1 MTIDYE
7 RYDRQI
13 RTFGAEATIK
23 INSSN
28 VCIIGLAKGLGTE
41 VAKNLAL
48 CGINLYLLNDNKIIE
63 SDLITGYYYS
73 EIGKNRHECL
83 MDKLSELNPNISI
96 KLIDNILENSNFDVI
111 ICINQEE
118 DQIIYYNNLCRV
130 NNKKFISLRSSNNNG
145 IIFVDA
151 GQSHLVANISGENYE
166 LIQILNIDSDCKVK
180 TNGHELQS
188 GDVIKITNLQGENVE
203 QFNQEFIIESLTKY
217 EFKLTN
223 FKPTSF
229 KFINATANYIDNPIY
244 IGHQTY
250 DKQILNPS
258 MNFLSDENII
268 KNYIHSDV
276 EIISVNSI
284 MGSMAASEAIKL
296 VTNKYHPISQWFT
309 WRDPKLDIEL
319 ARQKLINSEILIVGS
334 GAIGC
339 ELLKN
344 LAFLDVN
351 KITVTDP
358 DTIEKSNLSRQFL
371 FRNKDVGKLKSEVA
385 ASTIKLMKPAINIEY
400 LAEKVG
406 DENIS
411 FTNKVLK
418 NKNLTAIFNALDN
431 IDARRFM
438 DNQCFNHN
446 LPLFESGTMGIK
458 GNTQPVIPF
467 LTETYSNSNDP
478 SNEKSF
484 AVCTIKNFP
493 NEIQHTIHWALD
505 QFEFFNR
512 APNNIR
518 KWLNNKNIQFNNDID
533 SLQSNKD
540 IWLFTTKYNIKSFR
554 ECVIWAID
562 MFHENFNNQ
571 IIQLLN
577 NFPANTLTSE
587 GTLFWSSDKRCPKPI
602 MLNPDNNNHMEFI
615 EATTILLCKSIGLE
629 YSVSIKDLK
638 MIINEYHVPEFKPK
652 IDLVIASNDSEL
664 GKEKKEENEIK
675 ELNNNSIIVN
685 ACPQIFEKDDD
696 KNYHIKWI
704 MAASNLRALNYSIEP
719 IDFYTTK
726 GIAGRIIP
734 AVATTTSIVS
744 GLITIE
750 FIKYLCYND
759 LESFKSTFINLALNT
774 FVSADPISCK
784 DIEIAGQKFNTWHK
798 FIETSNM
805 TINNFI
811 KKYSE
816 LFKTTIS
823 MITIGSFL
831 VYADFLGDNNNE
843 KLFSEIIY
851 EHYESALT
859 KLELNIEDKHVITI
873 SCDDENIILP
883 DIILEIQN

>member
-1 MTIDYE
+1 MLIDYE

-48 CGINLYLLNDNKIIE
+48 CGINLYLLDDDKVNE
-63 SDLITGYYYS
+63 SDLITGYYYNNID
-73 EIGKNRHECL
+73 EYRHICL
-83 MDKLSELNPNISI
+83 QSKLKELNPNIKI
-96 KLIDNILENSNFDVI
+96 ELIQDINELNNSDVI
-111 ICINQEE
+111 ICINQE
-118 DQIIYYNNLCRV
+118 DSQNIYYNNYCRS
-130 NNKKFISLRSSNNNG
+130 NNKKFISLKSSNNAG

-151 GQSHLVANISGENYE
+151 GQSHLVTNISGENYE
-166 LIQILNIDSDCKVK
+166 SIQILNIDSDCKVM
-180 TNGHELQS
+180 TAGHEYQS
-188 GDVIKITNLQGENVE
+188 GDTIMITNLQGENIE
-203 QFNQEFIIESLTKY
+203 QFNKEFVIESLTKY
-217 EFKLTN
+217 EFKLRN

-229 KFINATANYIDNPIY
+229 KFMNATANYIDKPIY
-244 IGHQTY
+244 INHQTY
-250 DKQILNPS
+250 DKQIINPT
-258 MNFLSDENII
+258 MNFLSDEGII

-284 MGSMAASEAIKL
+284 MGSMVASEAIKL

-309 WRDPKLDIEL
+309 WCDPKLDIEL

-385 ASTIKLMKPAINIEY
+385 ASNIKLMKPLINIEY

-418 NKNLTAIFNALDN
+418 NKNLTAVFNALDN
-431 IDARRFM
+431 INARRFM

-512 APNNIR
+512 APNNIK
-518 KWLNNKNIQFNNDID
+518 KWIENKDMKFNNDID
-533 SLQSNKD
+533 GLQSNKD

-577 NFPANTLTSE
+577 NFPVNTLTSE
-587 GTLFWSSDKRCPKPI
+587 GTLFWSSGKRCPKPI
-602 MLNPDNNNHMEFI
+602 MLNPDNNNHIDFI
-615 EATTILLCKSIGLE
+615 EATAILLCKSIGLE
-629 YSVSIKDLK
+629 YSLSIQDLK
-638 MIINEYHVPEFKPK
+638 IIINEYHVPEFIPK

-664 GKEKKEENEIK
+664 GKEKKKKMI
-675 ELNNNSIIVN
+675 L
-685 ACPQIFEKDDD
+685 
-696 KNYHIKWI
+696 KN
-704 MAASNLRALNYSIEP
+704 
-719 IDFYTTK
+719 
-726 GIAGRIIP
+726 
-734 AVATTTSIVS
+734 
-744 GLITIE
+744 
-750 FIKYLCYND
+750 
-759 LESFKSTFINLALNT
+759 
-774 FVSADPISCK
+774 
-784 DIEIAGQKFNTWHK
+784 
-798 FIETSNM
+798 
-805 TINNFI
+805 
-811 KKYSE
+811 
-816 LFKTTIS
+816 
-823 MITIGSFL
+823 
-831 VYADFLGDNNNE
+831 
-843 KLFSEIIY
+843 
-851 EHYESALT
+851 
-859 KLELNIEDKHVITI
+859 
-873 SCDDENIILP
+873 
-883 DIILEIQN
+883 

>member
-1 MTIDYE
+1 MSIDYE

-13 RTFGAEATIK
+13 RTFGAEASIK

-28 VCIIGLAKGLGTE
+28 ICIIGLAKGLGTE
-41 VAKNLAL
+41 VAKNLVL
-48 CGINLYLLNDNKIIE
+48 CGINLYLLNDDKIIE

-96 KLIDNILENSNFDVI
+96 KLINNISENSSYDVI
-111 ICINQEE
+111 ICINQDEE
-118 DQIIYYNNLCRV
+118 KIILYNNLCRI
-130 NNKKFISLRSSNNNG
+130 NKKKFISLKSSNNNG

-151 GQSHLVANISGENYE
+151 EQSHLVSNISGENYE

-188 GDVIKITNLQGENVE
+188 GDVIKITNLQGENVD
-203 QFNQEFIIESLTKY
+203 QFNQEFVIESLTKY

-229 KFINATANYIDNPIY
+229 KFINATAIYVDKPIY
-244 IGHQTY
+244 IDHHKYTDQV
-250 DKQILNPS
+250 INPT

-268 KNYIHSDV
+268 KNYIHSDI

-284 MGSMAASEAIKL
+284 MGSLVASEAIKL
-296 VTNKYHPISQWFT
+296 ITNKYKPISQWFT
-309 WRDPKLDIEL
+309 WSDPKLNIEL
-319 ARQKLINSEILIVGS
+319 AKDKLINSEIFIVGS

-344 LAFLDVN
+344 LAFLDVK
-351 KITVTDP
+351 KIIVTDP

-371 FRNKDVGKLKSEVA
+371 FRNNDVGKLKSEVA
-385 ASTIKLMKPAINIEY
+385 ASTIKLMKPTINIEY
-400 LAEKVG
+400 LSEKVG

-418 NKNLTAIFNALDN
+418 NKNLTAVFNALDN
-431 IDARRFM
+431 INARRFM

-493 NEIQHTIHWALD
+493 NEIQHTIHWAMD

-512 APNNIR
+512 APNNIK
-518 KWLNNKNIQFNNDID
+518 KWLENKNIKFNNDING
-533 SLQSNKD
+533 LQSNKD
-540 IWLFTTKYNIKSFR
+540 IWLFTTKYDIKSFK

-571 IIQLLN
+571 IVQLLN
-577 NFPANTLTSE
+577 NFPRDTLTSE
-587 GTLFWSSDKRCPKPI
+587 GTPFWSAGKRCPKPI
-602 MLNPDNNNHMEFI
+602 KLNINDNNHIDFI
-615 EATTILLCKSIGLE
+615 EATTILLCKSIDLE
-629 YSVSIKDLK
+629 YNISIQDLK
-638 MIINEYHVPEFKPK
+638 NIINEYQVPEFKPK
-652 IDLVIASNDSEL
+652 TDVVIAANDSEL
-664 GKEKKEENEIK
+664 DKEKQEENDIK
-675 ELNNNSIIVN
+675 ELNKNSSIVN
-685 ACPQIFEKDDD
+685 VYPHIFEKDDD
-696 KNYHIKWI
+696 TNFHIKWI
-704 MAASNLRALNYSIEP
+704 MSASNLRATNYSIEP
-719 IDFYTTK
+719 VDFYTTK

-750 FIKYLCYND
+750 FIKYLCCND

-774 FVSADPISCK
+774 FVSADPISYK
-784 DIEIAGQKFNTWHK
+784 YIEVAGQKFNYWHK
-798 FIETSNM
+798 FIETDDM
-805 TINNFI
+805 TINDFI
-811 KKYSE
+811 KKYNE
-816 LFKTTIS
+816 LFKTTIN
-823 MITIGSFL
+823 MISIGSSL
-831 VYADFLGDNNNE
+831 VYADFLGDENND
-843 KLFSEIIY
+843 KLFSEILPN
-851 EHYESALT
+851 E
-859 KLELNIEDKHVITI
+859 KHIITI
-873 SCDDENIILP
+873 NCDDENIILP
-883 DIILEIQN
+883 DIMLEM